1 MERNIKRKTYI
12 STLILCLLSG
22 LEPMWAQAEET
33 VVVEEVGIL
42 PAYVVVATRTPLGL
56 DRVSP
61 SIDYIGNEEIELW
74 KDRDLVDTLERI
86 PGVALKTSGA
96 TGNVASMFVR
106 GANSDQT
113 AIFIDG
119 RRLNPTF
126 SGQYDLES
134 LSVTNLQSVQILK
147 GGASVNYGSS
157 GIGGV
162 IDLRT
167 QGTATEEGLRGS
179 ATAEFGSNGYRL
191 FGLETTYSDD
201 RLSFSVGGTALKTE
215 NEHPHDTYERF
226 TILPQFYYKLNE
238 HLSVELV
245 SQYSESD
252 KDLPG
257 SLSSSSWTDYS
268 ETESWLLS
276 PGFRYAT
283 DLLSVHLF
291 YSRSSYIGKGVN
303 YSPFYNEITCD
314 EVNLQADYSASESLL
329 LSLGGSYRKDDV
341 YRRGLY
347 QNKLQ
352 QAGVF
357 GQAIWLVSD
366 AFELRGGLRF
376 DDFSDYDSAVTSSL
390 EAIYTVSDCNL
401 SFFAKL
407 STAYAP
413 PSGQDLAYDENID
426 SGSLPIDTPLN
437 PEESVSYEIG
447 VRQELLDEKLEWSLL
462 FFRNEIDALIVYQD
476 YSYYDTIGTY
486 IYVGSDTYN
495 VESAT
500 TEGLEFQL
508 DFAFC
513 EKLTGSLAYT
523 YLTAKNDDLDARL
536 LYRPRHLLQIGLD
549 YDLLSNLKFATYLVG
564 QFDREGGYIYN
575 GQVNYDIEDFVT
587 VDLNITW
594 SINDQ
599 WDLFTRVGNLLDE
612 SYAVTDGYPSLGR
625 MGIVGL
631 KYVF

>member
-1 MERNIKRKTYI
+1 MCT
-12 STLILCLLSG
+12 
-22 LEPMWAQAEET
+22 QAEEKA
-33 VVVEEVGIL
+33 VAEQVGIL

-61 SIDYIGNEEIELW
+61 SIDYVGKEDMELW
-74 KDRDLVDTLERI
+74 QDRDLVDTLARV
-86 PGVALKTSGA
+86 PGVAVKTSGA
-96 TGNVASMFVR
+96 TGSVASLFVR

-113 AIFIDG
+113 AIFLDG

-167 QGTATEEGLRGS
+167 QGSATEEGLNGRS
-179 ATAEFGSNGYRL
+179 TAEIGSNSYQL
-191 FGLETTYSDD
+191 FGLESTYADD
-201 RLSFSVGGTALKTE
+201 RLSFSVGGTAIKTE
-215 NEHPHDTYERF
+215 NERPHDTYERF

-257 SLSSSSWTDYS
+257 SLSFSSSTDYS

-283 DLLSVHLF
+283 DLLSVHFF
-291 YSRSSYIGKGVN
+291 YSRSAYIGEGID
-303 YSPFYNEITCD
+303 YSSPFYNEITSD

-357 GQAIWLVSD
+357 GQAIWMVSD
-366 AFELRGGLRF
+366 TLELRGGLRF
-376 DDFSDYDSAVTSSL
+376 DDFSDFDSAFTSSL
-390 EAIYTVSDCNL
+390 EAIYTVSDYDL

-500 TEGLEFQL
+500 TEGVEFQL

-513 EKLTGSLAYT
+513 ERLSGSLDYT
-523 YLTAKNDDLDARL
+523 YLTAVNDDLDARL

-549 YDLLSNLKFATYLVG
+549 YDLLSNLTFATYLVG

-587 VDLNITW
+587 VDLNIKW

-599 WDLFTRVGNLLDE
+599 WDVFTRVGNLLDE

-625 MGIVGL
+625 TGIVGL